1 MTITIAG
8 QTVTVET
15 ERELLA
21 LCWFYRRAA

>member
-1 MTITIAG
+1 MTITINH

-21 LCWFYRRAA
+21 LLWFLRRAA

>member
-8 QTVTVET
+8 QSVTVET

-21 LCWFYRRAA
+21 LLWFLRRAA